1 MKQSIIAAILLVL
14 TAGAIAAIATTAVV
28 LTRLPAECDWQP
40 FPPDRYESLPQC
52 F

>member
-1 MKQSIIAAILLVL
+1 MKQSIAAAILVTLL
-14 TAGAIAAIATTAVV
+14 AGAVATVVV